1 MLIIGIDP
9 GISGSICF
17 FQDGK
22 IIDVVEMPTMTEG
35 KKNKKQVNG
44 SQIFNEI
51 SDRIR
56 KLDKRDIKEI
66 IEQVSAMPGQGVTS
80 MFNFGQSFGIL
91 KGICSAMQLPM
102 YFVRP
107 AKWKKYFN
115 LINSEKD
122 ASRTRA
128 IEIFPYFSG
137 QLSRKK
143 DSNKADA
150 ILIASFYYE
159 TYKIEEQKKNTRQI
173 HDTFKCEVL
182 NMEADIASQAVGL
195 GTNTDFSLISLFL
208 RADIIVKSVIII
220 LIVCSIYSWAVI
232 IDKFRLFKKI
242 NKSSDDFEE
251 KFWDSKSAE
260 TFYNSLPAKVDDPM
274 AIVFKDTMESL
285 LKKKFKSNLSEK
297 MSTFLEVG
305 IEKQMSK
312 IDKGF
317 TFLATVGSTAPF
329 IGLFGTVWGI
339 MNSFQSIAI
348 SRNTS
353 LAIVAPGIAEALFAT
368 ALGLLAAIPAV
379 VAYNKFNTDSQK
391 YSQKLENFSKRFLT
405 II

>member
-1 MLIIGIDP
+1 MLVIGIDP

-22 IIDVVEMPTMTEG
+22 IIDVVEMPTMIEG

-51 SDRIR
+51 SYRI
-56 KLDKRDIKEI
+56 KKIDKKDIKVV

-128 IEIFPYFSG
+128 IEVFPYFSS

-150 ILIASFYYE
+150 ILIASFYHE
-159 TYKIEEQKKNTRQI
+159 TYKIEE
-173 HDTFKCEVL
+173 
-182 NMEADIASQAVGL
+182 
-195 GTNTDFSLISLFL
+195 
-208 RADIIVKSVIII
+208 
-220 LIVCSIYSWAVI
+220 
-232 IDKFRLFKKI
+232 
-242 NKSSDDFEE
+242 
-251 KFWDSKSAE
+251 
-260 TFYNSLPAKVDDPM
+260 
-274 AIVFKDTMESL
+274 
-285 LKKKFKSNLSEK
+285 
-297 MSTFLEVG
+297 
-305 IEKQMSK
+305 
-312 IDKGF
+312 
-317 TFLATVGSTAPF
+317 
-329 IGLFGTVWGI
+329 
-339 MNSFQSIAI
+339 
-348 SRNTS
+348 
-353 LAIVAPGIAEALFAT
+353 
-368 ALGLLAAIPAV
+368 
-379 VAYNKFNTDSQK
+379 
-391 YSQKLENFSKRFLT
+391 
-405 II
+405 